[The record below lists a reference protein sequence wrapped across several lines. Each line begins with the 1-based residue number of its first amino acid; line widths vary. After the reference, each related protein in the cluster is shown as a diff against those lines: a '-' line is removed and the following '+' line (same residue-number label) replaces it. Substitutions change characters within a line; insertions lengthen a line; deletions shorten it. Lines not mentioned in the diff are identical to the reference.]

1 MVKIVGFV
9 TWFTIS
15 SMGTSWSASVD
26 AMNHPDW
33 LTFSEYTPISKQPR
47 WPFLGEWW
55 IFPNIHHHLI
65 YRRLDMEDLASCG
78 GQQSGKSTIEFSLPC
93 WMTMLSPD
101 KPNWIAGHGS
111 PQIYPPS
118 FSNTKTYYKY
128 TLWSYSPKFS
138 PSHSLGSVKTHV
150 EKYKETDPNRA
161 HMIPSALGGS
171 HLYNW

>member
-1 MVKIVGFV
+1 
-9 TWFTIS
+9 
-15 SMGTSWSASVD
+15 
-26 AMNHPDW
+26 

-47 WPFLGEWW
+47 WPFFGEWW

-118 FSNTKTYYKY
+118 FSDTKTYYKY

-161 HMIPSALGGS
+161 HMIHP
-171 HLYNW
+171 HLEDPTYITDSRVSFKLSVIESYIVGYLNIVK